1 MTPADQRR
9 FLALLEEIRL
19 DAEATAYTRF
29 YRVLQAQIAAYIAA
43 VNRTGTQIAGLRALG
58 EMLDQI
64 QAALTD
70 TYADVWPQAAA
81 LEMSVLSRAGYS
93 ALLAPE
99 TPFGIVSGPEGLRRV
114 EQWVQ
119 DATRFAESY
128 AGTMVQKVS
137 DTTKEQVR
145 QITLQALDEGLS
157 IPDTMKRLQEVWPD
171 LAAVRAERIART
183 EVVSA
188 SNYGVKA
195 GAEAFQE
202 ETGVVLRKLWIS
214 TDDERTRKD
223 HKREVMG
230 SQSPLIGEPFIVG
243 GELAEIPGDTN
254 LTAAQRVNCR
264 CGIGYVPAEDAAS
277 FTEQLAPNLRTADR
291 RALAKEAYR
300 ELKAQGHSREWVL
313 EHIAERCAVSPST
326 IKKDIWG

>member
-29 YRVLQAQIAAYIAA
+29 YRVLSAQIAAYIAA
-43 VNRTGTQIAGLRALG
+43 VNRTGTQIAGLQAMDELLG
-58 EMLDQI
+58 QI
-64 QAALTD
+64 RAALTE

-93 ALLAPE
+93 ALIAPE
-99 TPFGIVSGPEGLRRV
+99 TPFGIVSGPDGLRRV
-114 EQWVQ
+114 ERWVQ
-119 DATRFAESY
+119 DATRFAEGY
-128 AGTMVQKVS
+128 AGSLVQKVS

-145 QITLQALDEGLS
+145 QVTLQALDEGLS
-157 IPDTMKRLQEVWPD
+157 IPDTMRRLQEVWPD

-195 GAEAFQE
+195 GAETFQE

-214 TDDERTRKD
+214 TDDDRTRED
-223 HKREVMG
+223 HKREYMG
-230 SQSPLIGEPFIVG
+230 SQSPLINEQFVVG
-243 GELAEIPGDTN
+243 GELADIPGDTN
-254 LTAAQRVNCR
+254 LSAAMRVNCR
-264 CGIGYVPAEDAAS
+264 CSAAYVPAEDAAS

-300 ELKAQGHSREWVL
+300 ELKAQGLTREDVL
-313 EHIAERCAVSPST
+313 ERIAERCAVSPST